1 MSPAF
6 QEEVPVVVGLLLVLD
21 AEPGRDQPA
30 TCLVPGWIVV
40 VAASLDIL
48 AGHLARV
55 GGRRQ
60 RAACDGLIAPQFSS

>member
-1 MSPAF
+1 
-6 QEEVPVVVGLLLVLD
+6 V
-21 AEPGRDQPA
+21 
-30 TCLVPGWIVV
+30 CLVPGRVVV
-40 VAASLDIL
+40 VAACTDIL

>member
-1 MSPAF
+1 M
-6 QEEVPVVVGLLLVLD
+6 LVLD
-21 AEPGRDQPA
+21 PEPGSRQPA
-30 TCLVPGWIVV
+30 VCLVPGRVVV
-40 VAASLDIL
+40 VAACTDIL

>member
-1 MSPAF
+1 M
-6 QEEVPVVVGLLLVLD
+6 LVLD
-21 AEPGRDQPA
+21 PDPAAVSQP
-30 TCLVPGWIVV
+30 CLVPGRVVV
-40 VAASLDIL
+40 VAACTDIL